1 MKNLNRRHILKAGAA
16 LAVLPGLAA
25 TAASAQET
33 SVDVTKLM
41 VPPPLGD
48 RVLGN
53 PDAKVTMI
61 EYASATCPH
70 CAHFSN
76 NTFPTLKTEYIDTGK
91 VKYIFREFPF
101 DDLALAAFMLAR
113 CAPEDKYYPMIEV
126 LYEQQAE
133 VDAQRSQG
141 RAVQDRQA
149 RRLHRGKLQ
158 CLPQEHR
165 SGQGH
170 HRGPRQGGKG
180 FRRQLDPD
188 LLHQRQ
194 DPARQRADR
203 AVPHDARRRPGV
215 SAANGSPPA
224 GVMICIELCRSSRAL
239 HWRLHRQCRITLDWR
254 VQGITARG
262 SGTV

>member
-1 MKNLNRRHILKAGAA
+1 MKNLNRRHILSLGAA
-16 LAVLPGLAA
+16 LAALPGLAA

-41 VPPPLGD
+41 TPPPLGD

-76 NTFPTLKTEYIDTGK
+76 NTFPKLKTEYIDTGK

-126 LYEQQAE
+126 LYEQQEKWTHNDPKAE
-133 VDAQRSQG
+133 LFKIAKLAGFTEESFNACLKNTEVAKGIVQG
-141 RAVQDRQA
+141 RDKAEKDFNVNSTPTFFIN
-149 RRLHRGKLQ
+149 GKL
-158 CLPQEHR
+158 L
-165 SGQGH
+165 QGNE
-170 HRGPRQGGKG
+170 PIEQ
-180 FRRQLDPD
+180 FRAMLD
-188 LLHQRQ
+188 
-194 DPARQRADR
+194 
-203 AVPHDARRRPGV
+203 
-215 SAANGSPPA
+215 AALG
-224 GVMICIELCRSSRAL
+224 
-239 HWRLHRQCRITLDWR
+239 
-254 VQGITARG
+254 
-262 SGTV
+262 